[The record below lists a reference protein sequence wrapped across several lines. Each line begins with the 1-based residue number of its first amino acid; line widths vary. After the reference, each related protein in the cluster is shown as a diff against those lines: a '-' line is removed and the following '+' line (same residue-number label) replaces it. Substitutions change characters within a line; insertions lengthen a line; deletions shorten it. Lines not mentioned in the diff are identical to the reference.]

1 MSKSS
6 IAACHWCYTTAAT
19 DLPALQWASI
29 PVLALGV
36 ILVTLNNGAA
46 AKPGAAAAAT
56 ALAKQAAAK
65 GGLWE
70 RFGYLV
76 GMVSCS
82 ISGLSSAY
90 AGRVKPAGRGRAAS
104 GSNRGAAS
112 WDWSQLFFC
121 MPGLARCAAANS
133 TLCGFHA
140 GVYFERYV
148 KGKHAAS
155 LWVRNIQLGIFGVPL
170 SAAYMAVKDGSRIL
184 QGGLLQGFDASA
196 WSVVALQ
203 VGLGCGGA
211 RVRERVRCNRMLSG
225 CAARTVGMRSPWV
238 CERAVTRQRLLHLS
252 RCLAA
257 W

>member
-6 IAACHWCYTTAAT
+6 IAACHWCYTTVAT

-112 WDWSQLFFC
+112 WDCGRNCFSACLAL
-121 MPGLARCAAANS
+121 PGVPPPIAP
-133 TLCGFHA
+133 F
-140 GVYFERYV
+140 
-148 KGKHAAS
+148 AAS
-155 LWVRNIQLGIFGVPL
+155 MQACTL
-170 SAAYMAVKDGSRIL
+170 SVM
-184 QGGLLQGFDASA
+184 
-196 WSVVALQ
+196 
-203 VGLGCGGA
+203 
-211 RVRERVRCNRMLSG
+211 
-225 CAARTVGMRSPWV
+225 
-238 CERAVTRQRLLHLS
+238 
-252 RCLAA
+252 
-257 W
+257 